1 MATLILEKTT
11 VVLCY
16 SLFIWTMNHA
26 KLPKTLNKNIELEVA
41 ISNPLQL
48 GRVQTAGGI
57 VGGISRQKAK
67 IWFFFVLFLY
77 TPCALQQSQPDL
89 IIDQI

>member
-1 MATLILEKTT
+1 
-11 VVLCY
+11 
-16 SLFIWTMNHA
+16 MNHA
-26 KLPKTLNKNIELEVA
+26 KLPKTLNKNVELEVA

-57 VGGISRQKAK
+57 VGGDFWAKAK
-67 IWFFFVLFLY
+67 ICCCFFLFFY

>member
-1 MATLILEKTT
+1 
-11 VVLCY
+11 
-16 SLFIWTMNHA
+16 MNHA

-57 VGGISRQKAK
+57 VGGISGQKLK
-67 IWFFFVLFLY
+67 YVFFCFFY

>member
-1 MATLILEKTT
+1 
-11 VVLCY
+11 
-16 SLFIWTMNHA
+16 MNHA

-57 VGGISRQKAK
+57 VGGISVPKLK
-67 IWFFFVLFLY
+67 YIYIFLVFLTLPVLFSNY
-77 TPCALQQSQPDL
+77 NP
-89 IIDQI
+89 I